1 MTIMQTHVFKFK
13 IPEKFYDNQELYSK
27 EKDRV

>member
-1 MTIMQTHVFKFK
+1 MQAHVFKFK
-13 IPEKFYDNQELYSK
+13 IPKEFYDNQEFYSK